1 MSRPDNPGR
10 VPTVVFL
17 SGKGGTGKTSV
28 AAAFAVLGGVQVLAD
43 ADVEA
48 ANLHILL
55 APRVKAEGD
64 FEGSKAAVKDDARCT
79 RCGACR
85 EACRFEAIDETFA
98 IDPWLCEG
106 CGACVHACP
115 VDAIRLESRVTGH
128 WITGESSR
136 GPFAGAELLPGEEN
150 SGKLV
155 TLVRQKARELADR
168 TRPPRVLVDG
178 PPGIGCPVIASITGV
193 DGAILVTEPS
203 VAGLHDLE
211 RALGVVRHFGA
222 PAALVINRWDLA
234 PAMADRVEA
243 WAAREGIP
251 VLARVPWDP
260 AVPRAMVAGK
270 SVVEA
275 DPDAPA
281 SRALREA
288 HGRFL
293 RLVAGE
299 PGKTGPS

>member
-1 MSRPDNPGR
+1 MNP
-10 VPTVVFL
+10 PTIVFL

-28 AAAFAVLGGVQVLAD
+28 TAAFAVLGGHQVLAD

-55 APRVKAEGD
+55 APRVEQEGE
-64 FEGSKAAVKDDARCT
+64 FEGSKVAIKDDSLCT
-79 RCGACR
+79 LCGECR
-85 EACRFEAIDETFA
+85 EACRFEAIDEEFN

-115 VDAIRLESRVTGH
+115 TNAIRLEAQVTGH
-128 WITGESSR
+128 WITGTSVR

-155 TLVRQKARELADR
+155 TLVRGKAREIASR
-168 TRPPRVLVDG
+168 VETPWVLVDG
-178 PPGIGCPVIASITGV
+178 PPGIGCPVIASVTGV
-193 DGAILVTEPS
+193 DGAVLVTEPTVS
-203 VAGLHDLE
+203 GLHDVE

-222 PAALVINRWDLA
+222 PAALVINKWDLS
-234 PAMADRVEA
+234 PGTTERIES
-243 WAAREGIP
+243 WAAEQQIP
-251 VLARVPWDP
+251 VLARVPYDP

-270 SVVEA
+270 SVVET
-275 DPDAPA
+275 DPEAPA

-288 HGRFL
+288 YARF
-293 RLVAGE
+293 RQLVLG
-299 PGKTGPS
+299 